1 MVVFPWSRWSALA
14 RCTVILAFLCFG
26 WAQSSWQKSVSELL
40 EKGQL
45 QEARRILLKLVLEDP
60 GNQDL
65 QAILGQIAFS
75 LKEYG
80 EAAERF
86 GKCPSK
92 LSMNPILLLNYAE
105 SLLHTRANQAA
116 LKALEQLPDENT
128 LVQFE
133 AGLIAARFA
142 ELAAAERHFRL
153 AQAGYPDPQAAA
165 YSLALAQYRQNKF
178 EECAATLEEIRGGWT
193 ISNPPDPPGHPPTE
207 TRERILDL
215 MLLAQ
220 KEAPIDVL
228 EQAIDHNPG
237 DEINYLAAA
246 ERLAEENK
254 LLQAAEFVEQG
265 LEQLPNSYGLR
276 FKHGH
281 VRYLLAQ
288 YGEAQSEY
296 RKAVE
301 LRPDLDIPRVG
312 LALALIASRA
322 PGEASAVLEE
332 VLRLIPSS
340 FYGHYLLGEVAIL
353 DGVEPGSQA
362 EEKGLEHLKQATSL
376 RPAFFFWAGSSPL
389 ALAHTS
395 LGKLYLKRGDASSAA
410 RELEKAVRLDPD
422 ATPAFYQLSIAYRKL
437 GEKERGR
444 EALAQVRRL
453 NNERRQTGKRESL
466 YRALQKARV
475 GNVTPPG

>member
-1 MVVFPWSRWSALA
+1 MVSPPWSRWSGLA
-14 RCTVILAFLCFG
+14 RCTVISAFLCFG
-26 WAQSSWQKSVSELL
+26 WPQSSWQKTVAELF
-40 EKGQL
+40 EQGRP
-45 QEARRILLKLVLEDP
+45 QEARKILLKVAQEDQ
-60 GNQDL
+60 GNQDV
-65 QAILGQIAFS
+65 QALLGQIAFN

-80 EAAERF
+80 EAVERF
-86 GKCPSK
+86 GKSPSK
-92 LSMNPILLLNYAE
+92 LSMSPILLLNYAE
-105 SLLHTRANQAA
+105 SLLHTGANHT
-116 LKALEQLPDENT
+116 ALEALQQLPDENA

-133 AGLIAARFA
+133 AGLIAGRFA

-153 AQAGYPDPQAAA
+153 ARRGYPDPQAAA

-178 EECAATLEEIRGGWT
+178 EECAATLEEIRRSWT
-193 ISNPPDPPGHPPTE
+193 IPDTSDPPGHPPTE
-207 TRERILDL
+207 TRERTLDL
-215 MLLAQ
+215 MLLAK

-228 EQAIDHNPG
+228 EQAIEHSPG

-246 ERLAEENK
+246 ERLTEENK
-254 LLQAAEFVEQG
+254 LLQAAKFVEQG

-296 RKAVE
+296 RKAME

-312 LALALIASRA
+312 LSLALIASRA
-322 PGEASAVLEE
+322 LDEAAAVLEE

-340 FYGHYLLGEVAIL
+340 FYGHYLLGELAIL

-410 RELEKAVRLDPD
+410 RELERAVQLDSD
-422 ATPAFYQLSIAYRKL
+422 TTPAFYQLSIAYRKL
-437 GEKERGR
+437 GEKEKGR
-444 EALAQVRRL
+444 EALAEVRRL
-453 NNERRQTGKRESL
+453 NHERRQTGKRESL